1 MNVENRL
8 PVDVRRKVAISDK
21 RFSGFGVA
29 FLRNNRNKTR
39 FLSLEMECE
48 SCPTSC
54 RTT

>member
-1 MNVENRL
+1 MNVKNRL
-8 PVDVRRKVAISDK
+8 PEDDLRKITTSDR

-39 FLSLEMECE
+39 FFSLEMECE